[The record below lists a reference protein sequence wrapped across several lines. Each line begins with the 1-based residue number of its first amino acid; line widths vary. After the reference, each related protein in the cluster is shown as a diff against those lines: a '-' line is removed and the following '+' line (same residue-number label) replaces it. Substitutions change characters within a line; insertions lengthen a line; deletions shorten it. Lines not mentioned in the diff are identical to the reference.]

1 MKRYYILLSVIV
13 LSLMLNS
20 SLHATGKGSFDKP
33 NFNFPKTVI
42 QNAETKLQQALKNGN
57 GEETVSAIIQSS
69 LAKSMISSDSLPN
82 ILTNIENIII
92 NEKNEN
98 IKSIL
103 YLLEAK
109 IINSYYNDNRYML
122 NRRNIN
128 NTSTENI
135 NEIFEWNIQQ
145 FKLKTS
151 SLLDSALKVE
161 TLIKTPVTTYPK
173 LIIIND
179 ISIDTYPSLY
189 DFVAYQAIDIY
200 KSIGAKYYWNP
211 FVRYQPTFDEELCN
225 KVVDIYNSII
235 SSHRTEAPRIMAMLN
250 RMEFTE
256 DDSIEQL
263 DSLYQLHKHSAE
275 AAPIVIKIAK
285 KETNKTTAYNLLNSF
300 LKEFPNNR
308 YSNIIKEG
316 LLFYELPKAQLTFK
330 DYYSSKDSITIIC
343 EAENLTNF
351 TVNLYRINENIT
363 NKYDFSDEQPYY
375 SQTFE
380 LSKKLPFCDT
390 LNITLPPFPYGQ
402 YTAIVNA
409 IDNNDKHFEQTR
421 TYHSSF
427 VVSDITSFSILDH
440 KTGLF
445 RIFAAHAID
454 GTPYNNVTISST
466 TNGKYPKEF
475 YKVTNYKGFV
485 NITDNSFNLYHF
497 SKGKDNS
504 YSTNYNIKNSRY
516 FSEAEHYTYRA
527 NIFTNLAIYR
537 PGETINSSAV
547 CFRTKPNKKELL
559 INNKIEI
566 SLVDASYETI
576 ETQRLTTDNH
586 GRIAYDFTIPTN
598 RLNGTYHIYV
608 KDLATHNTLAT
619 KNIIVSEYKSPTFY
633 IEFIDIKNIYNKND
647 KEITISGVAKTYSGI
662 PVSNAPV
669 NCSISIE
676 SLASFDIDTNTDE
689 NGCFSITI
697 DTNKLNIK
705 KKLSFYYLEITAQI
719 TDLSGESQSCKTHLS
734 IGNPITIRWN
744 DYYNNQLNINAS
756 EKCVLPITIN
766 SAEDSTSCTLMLKSI
781 KDKTETTYR
790 FNTSNPS
797 FYFSNLESGEYALS
811 AWVNDDST
819 VRIDPKPV
827 VIYRDTDQT
836 CPVNVPLWT
845 PHSKVECIPGK
856 TFSILLGSS
865 IANNNIYYTINY
877 KDKILKEGWKCLP
890 KGISTLKHSMP
901 NKANADVRV
910 QLCCI
915 KNHKLY
921 SYEIIITPK
930 HEDIISTL
938 KIESFRDKVTAGDT
952 EKWNIHFSENGNPV
966 TNGAIIA
973 SLTDKA
979 INQLHNNNWDFNID
993 ITPYYTIWSMGYP
1006 QGNYYTNSRNSFNWR
1021 ISAYDS
1027 IIKINQFLKISVP
1040 QFFFYN
1046 QEFFSSRI
1054 RYKSG
1059 LMLDNKNYSKNIM
1072 FKSQFGEPTKVY
1084 TSDER
1089 IPLASDNISSN
1100 PNIEI
1105 RTSHIKT
1112 VFWTPLLVTDENGN
1126 ASIEFIVPNYN
1137 TTWMFQAVGYDKD
1150 LNTATLLKEI
1160 VSNKPIMV
1168 KSNMPR
1174 FLRQG
1179 DRATLMASIQNATD
1193 STQHCTAYVELFNP
1207 INNEIYI
1214 TKDFNYAI
1222 DAEGTQITSIEFT
1235 VPDTISLIAFRV
1247 KATNGTHSD
1256 GEQVLVP
1263 ILENISPVIASK
1275 PFYIEQGEENKD
1287 ITLPDFPKNAN
1298 TTLEYCDNPMW
1309 YIASS
1314 LPVIN
1319 SDDNTT
1325 ATQIAHSFFAHTV
1338 AEKVAKSYPQI
1349 LNAIK
1354 YWKEHP
1360 QDSAL
1365 VSMLAK
1371 NTDLKIG
1378 NLLAS
1383 PFLQDSKEQTLRL
1396 SQLAKLF
1403 DETSNKTTIVKL
1415 TEQLR
1420 ELQQED
1426 GGFSWYK
1433 GNRAKS
1439 SLSTTLYVLEIIG
1452 RAKSLGVELDIN
1464 LKNIID
1470 LAVKYLDENLMT
1482 KIKKQKEISYSGYL
1496 NFAYIRSLF
1505 LNIPL
1510 SYTEQ
1515 HFYRRFCES
1524 LSTEWEGM
1532 AIDNKAFAAITL
1544 ANFGYIDKAK
1554 PILKSIDQYSIYIPE
1569 QGRFWDNLNDG
1580 WSFYA
1585 NKVAITSLVLQ
1596 AYQRVTPNSP
1606 HINQI
1611 KQWLLIEKQ
1620 TQDWGNSSM
1629 AAEAVY
1635 AYLTTGDTKLET
1647 SALPNISINGNA
1659 LTFNSIDKI
1668 LGYCKIS
1675 LNIDKTKKNILSINR
1690 TASSPAWGAIYSKYY
1705 APMKDIKAASCS
1717 ALSIKKVISNIS
1729 SQSDT
1734 FKVGDKVRVTL
1745 IITNSRDL
1753 EFVTLTDDRP
1763 ACIEPSDQIS
1773 GYRVQDLLGYYM
1785 EVKDS
1790 ATNLFFYSLPKGTH
1804 VITYDAYVTNPGK
1817 FNCGIATIQCQ
1828 YAPQIVAHSAGSNF
1842 NVK

>member
-1 MKRYYILLSVIV
+1 MASFIISSSFYTSAQDNNSFDTPDFNYPKSVISTADIE
-13 LSLMLNS
+13 LSKAL
-20 SLHATGKGSFDKP
+20 
-33 NFNFPKTVI
+33 
-42 QNAETKLQQALKNGN
+42 QNGD
-57 GEETVSAIIQSS
+57 GETVALAIIQSS

-122 NRRNIN
+122 NRRNSN
-128 NTSTENI
+128 NTSIENI

-179 ISIDTYPSLY
+179 ISIDTYPTLY

-211 FVRYQPTFDEELCN
+211 FVRYQPSFDEELCN

-250 RMEFTE
+250 RLIFTE

-263 DSLYQLHKHSAE
+263 ETLYQQHKHSAE
-275 AAPIVIKIAK
+275 AAPIVIQIAK
-285 KETNKTTAYNLLNSF
+285 KETNKATAYNLLNSF

-316 LLFYELPKAQLTFK
+316 ILFYELPKAKLTFK
-330 DYYSSKDSITIIC
+330 DYYSSKDSITITC
-343 EAENLTNF
+343 KTENLTHF
-351 TVNLYRINENIT
+351 TVNLYRNST
-363 NKYDFSDEQPYY
+363 NNYDFSNEQPYY

-380 LSKKLPFCDT
+380 LNKTLPFCDT
-390 LNITLPPFPYGQ
+390 LSITLPPFPYGQ

-409 IDNNDKHFEQTR
+409 IDNNGKYFEQTK
-421 TYHSSF
+421 THHSSF
-427 VVSDITSFSILDH
+427 IVSDITSFSILDH
-440 KTGLF
+440 KKGSL
-445 RIFAAHAID
+445 RIFAANAID
-454 GTPYNNVTISST
+454 GSPYKNVTISST
-466 TNGKYPKEF
+466 TNDKYPKKF
-475 YKVTNYKGFV
+475 SKVTNYKGFV
-485 NITDNSFNLYHF
+485 NITDDSFIKFHF
-497 SKGKDNS
+497 TNGKDNS
-504 YSTNYNIKNSRY
+504 YSTYHNFKNSRY
-516 FSEAEHYTYRA
+516 ISEAKNYTYKA

-537 PGETINSSAV
+537 PGETINFSAV

-566 SLVDASYETI
+566 SLIDASYETI
-576 ETQRLTTDNH
+576 ETQQLITDNH

-619 KNIIVSEYKSPTFY
+619 KNIIVSEYKSPAFY

-676 SLASFDIDTNTDE
+676 SLASLDIDTNTDE

-705 KKLSFYYLEITAQI
+705 KELSFYYLEITAQI

-921 SYEIIITPK
+921 TYEIIITPK

-952 EKWNIHFSENGNPV
+952 EKWKIHFSENENPI
-966 TNGAIIA
+966 TNVAIIA

-993 ITPYYTIWSMGYP
+993 ITPYYTEWSMGYP
-1006 QGNYYTNSRNSFNWR
+1006 PNHYYTNSIISTNSFNWR
-1021 ISAYDS
+1021 TSAYNS
-1027 IIKINQFLKISVP
+1027 IIKKNQFHKISVP

-1046 QEFFSSRI
+1046 QDFFSSRI
-1054 RYKSG
+1054 RYKSS
-1059 LMLDNKNYSKNIM
+1059 LMLDNENSSENIIYE
-1072 FKSQFGEPTKVY
+1072 SQFGELAKVY
-1084 TSDER
+1084 TSDVR
-1089 IPLASDNISSN
+1089 IPLASDNLSSN
-1100 PNIEI
+1100 PKIEI

-1112 VFWTPLLVTDENGN
+1112 VFWKPMLVTDENGN
-1126 ASIEFIVPNYN
+1126 ACIEFVVPNYN

-1150 LNTATLLKEI
+1150 LNTTTLLKEI

-1179 DRATLMASIQNATD
+1179 DRATLMASVQNATD

-1222 DAEGTQITSIEFT
+1222 DAEGTQIASIEFT

-1287 ITLPDFPKNAN
+1287 ISLPDFPKNAN

-1338 AEKVAKSYPQI
+1338 AEKVAKIYPQI

-1383 PFLQDSKEQTLRL
+1383 PFLQDSKEQTLRM

-1403 DETSNKTTIVKL
+1403 DETNNKTTIVKL

-1433 GNRAKS
+1433 DNKAKS
-1439 SLSTTLYVLEIIG
+1439 SIYTTLYVLEIIG

-1470 LAVKYLDENLMT
+1470 WAVEYLDENLMT
-1482 KIKKQKEISYSGYL
+1482 KIKNQEDISYSGYL

-1505 LNIPL
+1505 IDIPL
-1510 SYTEQ
+1510 STTEQ
-1515 HFYRRFCES
+1515 HFYTRLCES
-1524 LSTEWEGM
+1524 LSTEWKGM
-1532 AIDNKAFAAITL
+1532 TIEDKAFAAITL
-1544 ANFGYIDKAK
+1544 ANFGYIDEAK
-1554 PILKSIDQYSIYIPE
+1554 PILKSIDQYSVYIPE

-1596 AYQRVTPNSP
+1596 AYQRVTPDSP
-1606 HINQI
+1606 LINQI

-1635 AYLTTGDTKLET
+1635 AFLTTGNTKLET
-1647 SALPNISINGNA
+1647 SALPNILINGNS

-1690 TASSPAWGAIYSKYY
+1690 NTDVPAWGAVYSKYY
-1705 APMKDIKAASCS
+1705 APLNDITAASIPS
-1717 ALSIKKVISNIS
+1717 LSIKKEISNLS

-1753 EFVTLTDDRP
+1753 EYVTLCDERP

-1790 ATNLFFYSLPKGTH
+1790 KTDIFFYNIPKGTH
-1804 VITYDAYVTNPGK
+1804 VITYDAYVTNSGN
-1817 FNCGIATIQCQ
+1817 FSNGIATIQCQ